1 MSKVGT
7 VPEVVHNKL
16 RRRKLSNLCYLAG
29 SENILVSAESFRM
42 VAREVQYLNL
52 DLKRQKK
59 NKKSRR
65 PSPLR
70 GVTQMHKRHCEDSF
84 TTTTD
89 VVLHV
94 TTTLYDTLQ
103 CRRSRVSFPATEP
116 HMVVIKVITL
126 MYPEKYTGTE
136 HFFFTHCN
144 ERSRA
149 IRQYVCN
156 FLLLILNEYSNFYA
170 DILFDRHNILPE
182 TTILDQIC

>member
-1 MSKVGT
+1 MVMRSHYITAWSKVGT

-59 NKKSRR
+59 KNKKSRR

-84 TTTTD
+84 TNTTD

-103 CRRSRVSFPATEP
+103 WRRSRATFPATEP

-136 HFFFTHCN
+136 HFYLHILTRERARFASMYATSFF
-144 ERSRA
+144 
-149 IRQYVCN
+149 
-156 FLLLILNEYSNFYA
+156 
-170 DILFDRHNILPE
+170 
-182 TTILDQIC
+182 